1 MNKIKVLSVCRKI
14 ERNMDL
20 HNFPVAEFVLEQNEA
35 LKKLNVEY
43 EYLLIEKGGIISY
56 IKYIFIIRKFLKKN
70 KNKFSLI
77 HAHGG
82 HIGLIVNFQ
91 RKIPVLTTYHGS
103 DINVFRLRLV
113 SYFSILLSKRNILVS
128 PKMKDK
134 LIFSFNVDV
143 IPCGVDF
150 ELFKPLDK
158 KQCRQ
163 ELGLPLDK
171 SIVLFGGQEQTKE
184 KNYELAKLVSNAANV
199 DILIE
204 LKGFTRD
211 KVVKMLNACDC
222 VLLTSFIEG
231 SPMIIKEAL
240 ACNRP
245 IVSTDVGDVLFLAG
259 NIYGVY
265 ISKFEPAL
273 LTNNLCKAT
282 LIDTIC
288 SRDNILFLDN
298 KEISKRIYEIYS
310 NINKPKA

>member
-1 MNKIKVLSVCRKI
+1 
-14 ERNMDL
+14 
-20 HNFPVAEFVLEQNEA
+20 
-35 LKKLNVEY
+35 
-43 EYLLIEKGGIISY
+43 
-56 IKYIFIIRKFLKKN
+56 
-70 KNKFSLI
+70 
-77 HAHGG
+77 
-82 HIGLIVNFQ
+82 
-91 RKIPVLTTYHGS
+91 
-103 DINVFRLRLV
+103 
-113 SYFSILLSKRNILVS
+113 
-128 PKMKDK
+128 
-134 LIFSFNVDV
+134 
-143 IPCGVDF
+143 
-150 ELFKPLDK
+150 
-158 KQCRQ
+158 
-163 ELGLPLDK
+163 
-171 SIVLFGGQEQTKE
+171 
-184 KNYELAKLVSNAANV
+184 
-199 DILIE
+199 
-204 LKGFTRD
+204 
-211 KVVKMLNACDC
+211 MLNACDC